1 MGHSGHKHKRDNAM
15 AIYNKTVIFKG
26 AQADFAHKG
35 GVAQGFFQMQ
45 GESTLKIIV
54 QISNLKRGVYTL
66 VAMGQSTQTIGTY
79 SADSAGKLRCTFTA
93 SKGTQGLVVCSVAQ
107 GVKIVLFGF
116 VEQPAANWREAVL
129 RHSSP
134 PAKTQTPAAPVRAV
148 MQPAGSGQSP
158 TATQAAQGQSSYV
171 TNGETEHP
179 VPALSAGT
187 QRDIGVQIQ
196 DALPELPNVEWQK
209 QFAATDANVFSGSTT
224 QHHYMAVAGAFSL
237 LPPAGM
243 EGSVFYPGQGG
254 SGFWVKRQP
263 LHHTPR

>member
-1 MGHSGHKHKRDNAM
+1 M
-15 AIYNKTVIFKG
+15 AIYNKTIIFKG

-45 GESTLKIIV
+45 GESTLKVTV

-116 VEQPAANWREAVL
+116 VGQATANWREAVL
-129 RHSSP
+129 RHFSSP
-134 PAKTQTPAAPVRAV
+134 AKMQTPATPVRAV
-148 MQPAGSGQSP
+148 MQPAGGGQSP
-158 TATQAAQGQSSYV
+158 TAMQTAQGKSSYT
-171 TNGETEHP
+171 TNGETVHS
-179 VPALSAGT
+179 VPTLSADT
-187 QRDIGVQIQ
+187 QRDVMAQIQ
-196 DALPELPNVEWQK
+196 DALPELPNMEWQK
-209 QFAATDANVFSGSTT
+209 RFAATDANVFSGNTA
-224 QHHYMAVAGAFSL
+224 QHHYMAVASAFSL

-263 LHHTPR
+263 LYRATR